1 MIAEL
6 ISVGTELLMGMIVNT
21 NAAYLAEQCVDCGLS
36 VFHQSVVGDNEKRL
50 EEAVAGALKRSDVIL
65 ITGGLGP
72 TQDDLTKE
80 VVAKLCGMPLV
91 MHNPSKEAIVTYF
104 AKRGLLPTDNNWK
117 QAMVPE
123 GCIVVDNANGTAPG
137 IIIEQNG
144 KVIIL
149 MPGPPQELKAMFES
163 QIKKYLNQLQED
175 VFYTK
180 VIKVCGIG
188 ESQLE
193 TMIYDLI
200 ELQTNPTIATYANPG
215 DVHIR
220 ITAKSSSMEEAKLL
234 LRPIQD
240 ELKVRFGTAI
250 YAQESHIT
258 LEDSIVKE
266 LKKQN
271 LTITTA
277 ESCTGGMCASRLIA
291 VSGASTV
298 FGQGYITYANEA
310 KHKILGVKWKTLKK
324 YGAVSKEV
332 AQEMSKGAVKVSG
345 ASCSISITGIAG
357 PEGGTE
363 EKPVGLV
370 YVSCCIGKNLWVQ
383 CFQFSGNRQ
392 KIRESSTTQSLIF
405 FRKCLLEIEK

>member
-50 EEAVAGALKRSDVIL
+50 EDAVAGALKRSDVIL

-91 MHNPSKEAIVTYF
+91 MHKPSKEAIVTYF
-104 AKRGLLPTDNNWK
+104 AKRGMFPTDNNWK

-123 GCIVVDNANGTAPG
+123 GCIVVDNDNGTAPG

-149 MPGPPQELKAMFES
+149 MPGPPQELKAMF
-163 QIKKYLNQLQED
+163 QGKIKDYLQQLHSE

-188 ESQLE
+188 ESKLE
-193 TMIYDLI
+193 TMIQDLI
-200 ELQTNPTIATYANPG
+200 DQQTNPTIATYAKPG

-220 ITAKSSSMEEAKLL
+220 ITAKAESLEAAKALL
-234 LRPIQD
+234 KPMKK
-240 ELKVRFGTAI
+240 ELEVRFGNAI
-250 YAQESHIT
+250 YTKKSHVT

-266 LKKQN
+266 LAKRN

-277 ESCTGGMCASRLIA
+277 ESCTGGMCASRLVN

-298 FGQGYITYANEA
+298 FKQGYITYSNEA
-310 KHKILGVKWKTLKK
+310 KHNLLGVKNKTLKQ

-345 ASCSISITGIAG
+345 ANCAIAITGIAG
-357 PEGGTE
+357 PDGGTSH
-363 EKPVGLV
+363 KPVGLV
-370 YVSCCIGKNLWVQ
+370 YISCCIGDRVWVKS
-383 CFQFSGNRQ
+383 FQFSGNRE
-392 KIRESSTTQSLIF
+392 KVRESSTIQSLIF
-405 FRKCLLEIEK
+405 FRNCLLEIEK